1 MATKTGTLTVT
12 GEDPRVAAS
21 PVFANFVAVSQV
33 GTEVQF
39 EFIFLD
45 LAQLAQKFDR
55 VKVGDDVPDSDMQG
69 KTVGKII
76 VPVSSFLQLK
86 EHLLSLFQKL
96 EVTADESRPKET
108 GTERE
113 YGD

>member
-1 MATKTGTLTVT
+1 MATKTGTLTVS
-12 GEDPRVAAS
+12 GEDPRVSAA

-33 GTEVQF
+33 GTEVQV

-45 LAQLAQKFDR
+45 LAQLAQKFER
-55 VKVGDDVPDSDMQG
+55 VKAGQEQPDTEIQG
-69 KTVGKII
+69 KTVGKMI

-96 EVTADESRPKET
+96 EVQDEPRRQET
-108 GTERE
+108 STERE